1 MARPRTKP
9 RATDIKAPL
18 GDRVRELR
26 ERRGLTQGQLA
37 KVSEISKVFLG
48 VVERGE
54 KAATVESLEKI
65 ARGLQVEVA
74 ELFRF
79 GARDRQAEASAADRL
94 GRQVAAM
101 ARGLPEAKLGQIE
114 SVVRV
119 LVEPEKKDRRT
130 GPRARRR

>member
-9 RATDIKAPL
+9 RAKDIKAPL

-26 ERRGLTQGQLA
+26 ERQGLTQGELA
-37 KVSEISKVFLG
+37 KAAGISKVFLG

-65 ARGLQVEVA
+65 ARGLKVEPV

-79 GARDRQAEASAADRL
+79 GARDTQVSAADRL
-94 GRQVAAM
+94 GRRVAAL
-101 ARGLPEAKLGQIE
+101 AQGRSEALLGRIE
-114 SVVRV
+114 KVVRV
-119 LVEPEKKDRRT
+119 LLEPEKQAKRAT
-130 GPRARRR
+130 SRAR